1 MKSYDVIVI
10 GAGHN
15 GLIVASK
22 LAASGRRV
30 LLLEAGDTYGGM
42 ARSEVLFE
50 GFQAPEL
57 ASNAGGI
64 SKDVVQDLG
73 LNKYDLLFNEDGI
86 KTVGLNI
93 ENESVIFG
101 SNFGKSIE
109 GIRKDEFKRWKELRE
124 KFFNQ
129 SHLFQSLASQI
140 PVGSNH
146 KTFRSKANLFLTA
159 AKLRLQGKEQFQE
172 LLRMI
177 TMCIADL
184 VEEELET
191 SSLKGLISFDSTLGI
206 KLGPRSPTSYLGLL
220 YKLSQIKA
228 SYQEKSLSI
237 NGGVT
242 SFINALFK
250 SAEEN
255 GVDFVFK
262 GKVSS
267 LIISDSVATG
277 VKLENGVEYSAK
289 TIVSSIS
296 PVNTFLDLVGAQNLE
311 TDLTRRIRALR
322 YSGNTSKLNIILE
335 EIPKLHNSQNLDAN
349 YRYVYA
355 PSLDSVESNFNS
367 LKYNELPSDPNFEMY
382 FSKISSESSL
392 NGAVMASICIQN
404 TPYSLKGDWKNSKEV
419 LMNKVISTIQ
429 KWAPEIKKGI
439 LFKSLLLP
447 HETEKK
453 YFVAGGHWHHSELQ
467 IDSLYSLRPAFD
479 VSDYSTPIDGLFIC
493 GAGTHPGGNLFGLS
507 GLNAA
512 KKILRESSK

>member
-22 LAASGRRV
+22 LAASGRSV
-30 LLLEAGDTYGGM
+30 LLLEASETYGGM

-50 GFQAPEL
+50 GIQAPEL
-57 ASNAGGI
+57 ASNAVGI

-73 LNKYDLLFNEDGI
+73 LSKYELLFNEDGL
-86 KTVGLNI
+86 KTVGLSLENDNI
-93 ENESVIFG
+93 VFG
-101 SNFGKSIE
+101 SDFGKSIE
-109 GIRKDEFKRWKELRE
+109 GIREDELKRWKELRK

-129 SHLFQSLASQI
+129 SHLFQKLASQI
-140 PVGSNH
+140 PVGRNQ
-146 KTFRSKANLFLTA
+146 KTFGSKANLIVTA
-159 AKLRLQGKEQFQE
+159 AKLTLQGKEQFQE

-184 VEEELET
+184 VEEELKT

-220 YKLSQIKA
+220 YKISQMNS
-228 SYQEKSLSI
+228 SYEKKSLSVH
-237 NGGVT
+237 GGVT

-262 GKVSS
+262 GKVNS
-267 LIISDSVATG
+267 LVISDSVATG

-296 PVNTFLDLVGAQNLE
+296 PVNTFLDLVGPQNLE
-311 TDLTRRIRALR
+311 TDLTRRIQALR
-322 YSGNTSKLNIILE
+322 CSGNASKLNIILE
-335 EIPKLHNSQNLDAN
+335 ELPKLHTSQNLDTN

-355 PSLDSVESNFNS
+355 PSLESVESNFNS

-382 FSKISSESSL
+382 FSKISSDTPL

-404 TPYSLKGDWKNSKEV
+404 TPYSVKGNWKNSKEV
-419 LMNKVISTIQ
+419 LTNKVISTIQ
-429 KWAPEIKKGI
+429 KFAPEFKKGI
-439 LFKSLLLP
+439 LFKNLLLP

-467 IDSLYSLRPAFD
+467 IDSLYSLRPAFE

-493 GAGTHPGGNLFGLS
+493 GAGTHPGGNIFGLS

>member
-30 LLLEAGDTYGGM
+30 LLLEASETYGGM

-50 GFQAPEL
+50 DFHAPEL
-57 ASNAGGI
+57 ASNAVGI

-73 LNKYDLLFNEDGI
+73 LKKNEILFNEDGL
-86 KTVGLNI
+86 KTVGLSLKNDNI
-93 ENESVIFG
+93 IFG
-101 SNFGKSIE
+101 SEFGKSIE
-109 GIRKDEFKRWKELRE
+109 GIREDEFKRWKELRK

-129 SHLFQSLASQI
+129 SHLFQKLASQI
-140 PVGSNH
+140 PVGRNQ
-146 KTFRSKANLFLTA
+146 KTFGSKANLIMTA
-159 AKLRLQGKEQFQE
+159 AKLRFQGKEQFQE

-191 SSLKGLISFDSTLGI
+191 SSLKGLISFESTLGI

-220 YKLSQIKA
+220 YKLSQMKS
-228 SYQEKSLSI
+228 SYEEKSLSVH
-237 NGGVT
+237 GGVA

-262 GKVSS
+262 SRVNS
-267 LIISDSVATG
+267 LTISDSVATG
-277 VKLENGVEYSAK
+277 VKLENGLEYAAK

-296 PVNTFLDLVGAQNLE
+296 PVNTFLDLVGPKNLE
-311 TDLTRRIRALR
+311 TDLIRRIKALR
-322 YSGNTSKLNIILE
+322 CSGNTSKLNIVLE
-335 EIPKLHNSQNLDAN
+335 EFPKLNISQNADPN
-349 YRYVYA
+349 CRYVYA
-355 PSLDSVESNFNS
+355 PSLESVESNFNS
-367 LKYNELPSDPNFEMY
+367 LKYNELPSDPNFDMY
-382 FSKISSESSL
+382 FNKINSESSL

-404 TPYSLKGDWKNSKEV
+404 TPYSLKDDWKKSKQV
-419 LMNKVISTIQ
+419 LINKVISTIQ
-429 KWAPEIKKGI
+429 KWAPEFKKGI

-467 IDSLYSLRPAFD
+467 IDSLYSLRPTFD
-479 VSDYSTPIDGLFIC
+479 LSDYSTPIDGLFIC

-512 KKILRESSK
+512 KKILRESGK

>member
-22 LAASGRRV
+22 LAASGRSV
-30 LLLEAGDTYGGM
+30 LLLEASETYGGM

-50 GFQAPEL
+50 GMQAPEL
-57 ASNAGGI
+57 ASNAVGI
-64 SKDVVQDLG
+64 SKDVVQELG
-73 LNKYDLLFNEDGI
+73 LNKYELLFNENGL
-86 KTVGLNI
+86 KTVGLNL
-93 ENESVIFG
+93 ENDNIVFG
-101 SNFGKSIE
+101 SDFGKSIE
-109 GIRKDEFKRWKELRE
+109 GVKEDEFKRWKELRK
-124 KFFNQ
+124 KFFSQ
-129 SHLFQSLASQI
+129 SYLFQRLASQI
-140 PVGSNH
+140 PVGRNQ
-146 KTFRSKANLFLTA
+146 KTFGSKANLFLTA

-184 VEEELET
+184 LEEELET
-191 SSLKGLISFDSTLGI
+191 SSLKGLIAFDSTLGI

-220 YKLSQIKA
+220 YKLSQMKS
-228 SYQEKSLSI
+228 SYQEKSLSTH
-237 NGGVT
+237 GGVT

-267 LIISDSVATG
+267 LIISDSVVTG
-277 VKLENGVEYSAK
+277 AKLENGMEFSAK

-296 PVNTFLDLVGAQNLE
+296 PVNTFLDLVGPQNLE
-311 TDLTRRIRALR
+311 TDLTRRIQALR

-335 EIPKLHNSQNLDAN
+335 EIPKLHSSQNLDAN

-355 PSLDSVESNFNS
+355 PSLESVESNFNS

-382 FSKISSESSL
+382 FSKITSGSSL
-392 NGAVMASICIQN
+392 SGAVMASICIQN
-404 TPYSLKGDWKNSKEV
+404 TPYALKDESKKSKQV
-419 LMNKVISTIQ
+419 LMNKVIATIQ
-429 KWAPEIKKGI
+429 KRAPEFTKSI

-467 IDSLYSLRPAFD
+467 IDSLYSLRPTFD

>member
-30 LLLEAGDTYGGM
+30 LLLEASETYGGM

-57 ASNAGGI
+57 ASNAVGI

-73 LNKYDLLFNEDGI
+73 LNKYKLLLNEDGL
-86 KTVGLNI
+86 KTVGLSLENDNI
-93 ENESVIFG
+93 IFG
-101 SNFGKSIE
+101 SDFGKSIE
-109 GIRKDEFKRWKELRE
+109 GISRDEFKRWKELRK

-129 SHLFQSLASQI
+129 SHLFQKLASQI
-140 PVGSNH
+140 PVGRNQ
-146 KTFRSKANLFLTA
+146 KTFGSKASLIMTA
-159 AKLRLQGKEQFQE
+159 AKMRLQGKEQFQE

-220 YKLSQIKA
+220 YKISQMKS
-228 SYQEKSLSI
+228 SYEEKSLSVH
-237 NGGVT
+237 GGVT

-255 GVDFVFK
+255 GVDFIFK
-262 GKVSS
+262 SKVSS
-267 LIISDSVATG
+267 LTISDSVATG

-296 PVNTFLDLVGAQNLE
+296 PVNTFLDLVGPKNLE
-311 TDLTRRIRALR
+311 TDLTRRIKALR

-335 EIPKLHNSQNLDAN
+335 EFPKLNISQNVDSN
-349 YRYVYA
+349 CRYVYA
-355 PSLDSVESNFNS
+355 PSLESVESNFNS
-367 LKYNELPSDPNFEMY
+367 LKYNEVPSDPNFEMY
-382 FSKISSESSL
+382 FSKISSDTSL

-404 TPYSLKGDWKNSKEV
+404 TPYSVKGDWKNSKEV

-429 KWAPEIKKGI
+429 KFAPEFKKGI
-439 LFKSLLLP
+439 SFKNLLLP

-467 IDSLYSLRPAFD
+467 IDSLYSLRPAFE

-493 GAGTHPGGNLFGLS
+493 GAGTHPGGNIFGLS

>member
-30 LLLEAGDTYGGM
+30 LLIEASETYGGM

-57 ASNAGGI
+57 ASNAVGI

-73 LNKYDLLFNEDGI
+73 LNKYELLFNEDGL
-86 KTVGLNI
+86 KTIGLSLENDNI
-93 ENESVIFG
+93 IFG
-101 SNFGKSIE
+101 SDFGKSIE
-109 GIRKDEFKRWKELRE
+109 GIREDEFKRWKELRK

-129 SHLFQSLASQI
+129 SHLFQKLASQI
-140 PVGSNH
+140 PIGRNQ
-146 KTFRSKANLFLTA
+146 KTFGSKANLIVTA

-191 SSLKGLISFDSTLGI
+191 SSLKGLIAFDSTLGI

-220 YKLSQIKA
+220 YKLSQMKA
-228 SYQEKSLSI
+228 SFQEKSLSI
-237 NGGVT
+237 HGGVT
-242 SFINALFK
+242 SFIDALFK

-267 LIISDSVATG
+267 LIISDSAATG
-277 VKLENGVEYSAK
+277 VKLENGVEYLAK

-296 PVNTFLDLVGAQNLE
+296 PVNTFLDLVGPENLE
-311 TDLTRRIRALR
+311 TDLTRRIKALR

-335 EIPKLHNSQNLDAN
+335 EFPKLHASQNLDSN
-349 YRYVYA
+349 CRYVYA
-355 PSLDSVESNFNS
+355 PSLESVESNFNS

-382 FSKISSESSL
+382 FSKITSGSSL

-404 TPYSLKGDWKNSKEV
+404 TPYSFKGDWKNSKEV
-419 LMNKVISTIQ
+419 L
-429 KWAPEIKKGI
+429 
-439 LFKSLLLP
+439 
-447 HETEKK
+447 
-453 YFVAGGHWHHSELQ
+453 
-467 IDSLYSLRPAFD
+467 
-479 VSDYSTPIDGLFIC
+479 
-493 GAGTHPGGNLFGLS
+493 
-507 GLNAA
+507 
-512 KKILRESSK
+512 

>member
-22 LAASGRRV
+22 LASSGRKV
-30 LLLEAGDTYGGM
+30 LLIEAGDTYGGM

-57 ASNAGGI
+57 ASNAFGI
-64 SKDVVQDLG
+64 SRDVVQDLD
-73 LNKYDLLFNEDGI
+73 LSKYEILYNEDGL
-86 KTVGLNI
+86 KTVGLNT
-93 ENESVIFG
+93 ENENVIFG
-101 SNFGKSIE
+101 SNFGESVE
-109 GIRKDEFKRWKELRE
+109 GIGKEEFKRWKELRE

-129 SHLFQSLASQI
+129 SQLFQSLASQI
-140 PVGSNH
+140 PVGGNH
-146 KTFRSKANLFLTA
+146 KTFGSKVNLFLTA

-191 SSLKGLISFDSTLGI
+191 PSLKGLISFDSTLGI

-237 NGGVT
+237 HGGVS
-242 SFINALFK
+242 SFIDALFN

-267 LIISDSVATG
+267 ILISDSVATG

-311 TDLTRRIRALR
+311 TDLIRRIRALR

-335 EIPKLHNSQNLDAN
+335 EIPKLHNSQNLDEN

-355 PSLDSVESNFNS
+355 PSLACVESNFNS
-367 LKYNELPSDPNFEMY
+367 LKYNELPSDPNFEIY
-382 FSKISSESSL
+382 FNRISSESSL

-419 LMNKVISTIQ
+419 LIKKVISTIQ
-429 KWAPEIKKGI
+429 KWVPDFSEGI

-453 YFVAGGHWHHSELQ
+453 YCVAGGHWHHSELQ
-467 IDSLYSLRPAFD
+467 IDSLYSLRPTFD

-512 KKILRESSK
+512 KKILRERIK

>member
-22 LAASGRRV
+22 LAASGRSV
-30 LLLEAGDTYGGM
+30 LILEAGETYGGM

-57 ASNAGGI
+57 ASNAVGI

-73 LNKYDLLFNEDGI
+73 LNKYELLFNEDGL
-86 KTVGLNI
+86 KTVGLSLENDNI
-93 ENESVIFG
+93 VFG
-101 SNFGKSIE
+101 SDFGKSIE
-109 GIRKDEFKRWKELRE
+109 GISEDEFKRWKDLRK
-124 KFFNQ
+124 KFFDQ
-129 SHLFQSLASQI
+129 SHLFQKLASQI
-140 PVGSNH
+140 PVGKNQ
-146 KTFRSKANLFLTA
+146 KTFGSKANLIMTA

-191 SSLKGLISFDSTLGI
+191 SALKGLLSFDSTLGI

-220 YKLSQIKA
+220 YKISQMKS
-228 SYQEKSLSI
+228 SYKDKSLSVH
-237 NGGVT
+237 GGVT

-262 GKVSS
+262 GKVNS
-267 LIISDSVATG
+267 LVISDSVATG

-296 PVNTFLDLVGAQNLE
+296 PVNTFLDLVGPQNLE
-311 TDLTRRIRALR
+311 TDLTRRIQALR

-335 EIPKLHNSQNLDAN
+335 ELPKLHTSQNLDTN

-355 PSLDSVESNFNS
+355 PSLESVESNFNS

-382 FSKISSESSL
+382 FSKISCDTSL

-404 TPYSLKGDWKNSKEV
+404 TPYSVKGDWKNSKEV

-429 KWAPEIKKGI
+429 KFSPEFKKSI
-439 LFKSLLLP
+439 LFKNLLLP

-467 IDSLYSLRPAFD
+467 IDSLYSLRPAFE

-493 GAGTHPGGNLFGLS
+493 GAGTHPGGNIFGLS

>member
-22 LAASGRRV
+22 LAACGRRV
-30 LLLEAGDTYGGM
+30 LLLEAGETYGGM

-57 ASNAGGI
+57 ASNAVGI

-73 LNKYDLLFNEDGI
+73 LNKYELLFNEDGL
-86 KTVGLNI
+86 KTVGLSLENDNI
-93 ENESVIFG
+93 VFG
-101 SNFGKSIE
+101 SDFGKSIE
-109 GIRKDEFKRWKELRE
+109 GISEDEFKRWKELRK
-124 KFFNQ
+124 KFFDQ
-129 SHLFQSLASQI
+129 SHLFQKLAPQI
-140 PVGSNH
+140 PVGKNQ
-146 KTFRSKANLFLTA
+146 KTFGSKANLIMTA

-191 SSLKGLISFDSTLGI
+191 SSLKGLLSFDSTLGI

-220 YKLSQIKA
+220 YKISQMKS
-228 SYQEKSLSI
+228 SYEEKSLSVH
-237 NGGVT
+237 GGVT

-262 GKVSS
+262 GKVNS
-267 LIISDSVATG
+267 LVISDSVATG

-296 PVNTFLDLVGAQNLE
+296 PVNTFLDLVGPQNLE
-311 TDLTRRIRALR
+311 TDLTRRIQALR
-322 YSGNTSKLNIILE
+322 YLGNTSKLNIILE
-335 EIPKLHNSQNLDAN
+335 ELPKLHTSQNLDTN

-355 PSLDSVESNFNS
+355 PSLESVESNFNS

-382 FSKISSESSL
+382 FSKISSDTSL

-404 TPYSLKGDWKNSKEV
+404 TPYSVKGNLKNSKEG
-419 LMNKVISTIQ
+419 LTNKVISSIQ
-429 KWAPEIKKGI
+429 KFAPEFKKGI
-439 LFKSLLLP
+439 LFKNLLLP

-467 IDSLYSLRPAFD
+467 IDSLYSLRPAFE

-493 GAGTHPGGNLFGLS
+493 GAGTHPGGNIFGLS

>member
-1 MKSYDVIVI
+1 MKSYDIIVI

-22 LAASGRRV
+22 LAASGRKV
-30 LLLEAGDTYGGM
+30 LLLEAGETYGGM

-57 ASNAGGI
+57 ASNAVGI

-73 LNKYDLLFNEDGI
+73 LNKYELLFNEDGL
-86 KTVGLNI
+86 KTVSLSLENDNI
-93 ENESVIFG
+93 LFG
-101 SNFGKSIE
+101 SDFGKSIH
-109 GIRKDEFKRWKELRE
+109 GIREDELKRWKELRN

-129 SHLFQSLASQI
+129 SHLFQRLASQI
-140 PVGSNH
+140 PVGRNQ
-146 KTFRSKANLFLTA
+146 KTFGSKANLIVTA
-159 AKLRLQGKEQFQE
+159 AKMRMQGKEQFQE

-220 YKLSQIKA
+220 YKLSQMKD

-237 NGGVT
+237 HGGVT
-242 SFINALFK
+242 SFIDALFK

-255 GVDFVFK
+255 GVAFVFK
-262 GKVSS
+262 SKVGS
-267 LIISDSVATG
+267 ISISGSVATG

-289 TIVSSIS
+289 TIVSAIS
-296 PVNTFLDLVGAQNLE
+296 PVNTFIDLVGPQNLE
-311 TDLTRRIRALR
+311 TDLTRRIKALR
-322 YSGNTSKLNIILE
+322 CSGNTSKFNIILE
-335 EIPKLHNSQNLDAN
+335 DFPKLHTPQNSDAN
-349 YRYVYA
+349 CRYVYA
-355 PSLDSVESNFNS
+355 PSIDSVESNFNS

-382 FSKISSESSL
+382 FSKITSESSL
-392 NGAVMASICIQN
+392 KGAVLASICIQN
-404 TPYSLKGDWKNSKEV
+404 TPYSLKDEWKKSKQV
-419 LMNKVISTIQ
+419 LINKVISTIQ
-429 KWAPEIKKGI
+429 KWAPEFKKGI
-439 LFKSLLLP
+439 LFQSLLLP

-453 YFVAGGHWHHSELQ
+453 YFVSGGHWHHNELQ
-467 IDSLYSLRPAFD
+467 IDSLYSLRPTFD

>member
-22 LAASGRRV
+22 LAASGRSV
-30 LLLEAGDTYGGM
+30 LLLEASETYGGM

-57 ASNAGGI
+57 ASNAVGI
-64 SKDVVQDLG
+64 SKDVVKDLG
-73 LNKYDLLFNEDGI
+73 LNKYELLFNEDGL
-86 KTVGLNI
+86 KTVGLSL
-93 ENESVIFG
+93 ENDSIIFG
-101 SNFGKSIE
+101 SDFGKNVK
-109 GIRKDEFKRWKELRE
+109 GIGEDEFKRWKELRK

-129 SHLFQSLASQI
+129 SHLFQKLASQI
-140 PVGSNH
+140 PVGRNQ
-146 KTFRSKANLFLTA
+146 KTFGSKASLIVTA

-177 TMCIADL
+177 TMCTADL

-220 YKLSQIKA
+220 YRLSQMKS
-228 SYQEKSLSI
+228 SYEEKSLSI
-237 NGGVT
+237 SGGVT

-262 GKVSS
+262 SKVSS
-267 LIISDSVATG
+267 LTISDSVAKG
-277 VKLENGVEYSAK
+277 VKLENGAEYSAK

-296 PVNTFLDLVGAQNLE
+296 PVNTFLDLVGPKNLE
-311 TDLTRRIRALR
+311 TDLTRRIKALR
-322 YSGNTSKLNIILE
+322 YSGNTSKLNIILDE
-335 EIPKLHNSQNLDAN
+335 FPKLHISQNLGSN
-349 YRYVYA
+349 CRYVYA
-355 PSLDSVESNFNS
+355 PSLESVESNFNS

-382 FSKISSESSL
+382 FSKITSESSL

-404 TPYSLKGDWKNSKEV
+404 TPYSLKDNWKKSKQV

-429 KWAPEIKKGI
+429 KWAPEFKKGI

-447 HETEKK
+447 NETEKK

-467 IDSLYSLRPAFD
+467 IDSLYSLRPTFD

>member
-1 MKSYDVIVI
+1 MKSYDVIVV

-22 LAASGRRV
+22 LAASGRKV
-30 LLLEAGDTYGGM
+30 LVLEAGETYGGM

-50 GFQAPEL
+50 DFQVPEL
-57 ASNAGGI
+57 ASNAVGI
-64 SKDVVQDLG
+64 SKDVVEDLG
-73 LNKYDLLFNEDGI
+73 LNKYELLFNEDGLD
-86 KTVGLNI
+86 TVGLSI
-93 ENESVIFG
+93 ENESIIFG
-101 SNFGKSIE
+101 SNYGKSIE
-109 GIRKDEFKRWKELRE
+109 GIGQDEFRRWKELRN

-129 SHLFQSLASQI
+129 CYAFERLASQI

-146 KTFRSKANLFLTA
+146 KTFNSKANLILTA

-184 VEEELET
+184 LEEELET

-220 YKLSQIKA
+220 YKLSQMKS
-228 SYQEKSLSI
+228 SYKEKSLSI
-237 NGGVT
+237 HGGVT

-267 LIISDSVATG
+267 LIISDSVVSG
-277 VKLENGVEYSAK
+277 VKLESGAEYSAK

-296 PVNTFLDLVGAQNLE
+296 PVNTFLDLVGPKNLE
-311 TDLTRRIRALR
+311 TDLIRRVQALR
-322 YSGNTSKLNIILE
+322 NSGNTSKLNIVLE
-335 EIPKLHNSQNLDAN
+335 ELPKLNISQGVGSNC
-349 YRYVYA
+349 RYVYA

-382 FSKISSESSL
+382 FSKITSETSL
-392 NGAVMASICIQN
+392 KGAVLASICIQN

-429 KWAPEIKKGI
+429 NWAPEFKKGM

-453 YFVAGGHWHHSELQ
+453 YFVSGGHWHHSELQ
-467 IDSLYSLRPAFD
+467 IDSLYSLRPTFD

-512 KKILRESSK
+512 KKILREDSK